1 MSQLNRS
8 TPAFAGAAI
17 AASLAVL
24 GCRSVDPAEPTR
36 SIVVVPAF
44 ETLGHAQPTAAQEMA
59 VNLAAALD
67 AVPHIEARTEGE
79 HSDVPRDFIL
89 KGSMYADAEG
99 GRAFVALQLLDTR
112 TAERVWSEN
121 YDYRGIGAD
130 LMAADIRRHLEA
142 HAADN

>member
-1 MSQLNRS
+1 MSQLNHS

-36 SIVVVPAF
+36 SIVVSAF
-44 ETLGHAQPTAAQEMA
+44 ETLGHAQPTAAQEIA

-67 AVPHIEARTEGE
+67 ALPHIEARTEGE
-79 HSDVPRDFIL
+79 NSDVPRDFIV

-112 TAERVWSEN
+112 TAKRVWSEN

-130 LMAADIRRHLEA
+130 LMASDIRRHLEA